1 MLFWWICG
9 GESVLPVLLLRHLGS
24 SPPPNYMFIER
35 DSLYVDPHSSKS
47 PVIQGPVIQR
57 ENDSLFNKWWSE
69 YWTAACKTITLDPY
83 LTSYTKIISKVI
95 KGLDLKSETIKLLQ
109 ENIDVKF
116 LAIGLGEDYFLDPT
130 PKVKAKEHKI
140 KWDYIKFRS
149 ICTTKHTVN

>member
-24 SPPPNYMFIER
+24 SPPPTICLLKEIHI
-35 DSLYVDPHSSKS
+35 YVDPHSSKS

-130 PKVKAKEHKI
+130 PKVKAKQHKI

-149 ICTTKHTVN
+149 FCTTKHTVN